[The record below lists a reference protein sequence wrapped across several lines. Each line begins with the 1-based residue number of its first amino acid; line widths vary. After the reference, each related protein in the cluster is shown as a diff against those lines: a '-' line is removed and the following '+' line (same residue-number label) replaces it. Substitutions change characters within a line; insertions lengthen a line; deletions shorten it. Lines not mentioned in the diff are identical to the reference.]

1 MTPRS
6 VQIWFQNRRQRLLKP
21 MRQGENEAE
30 DEMHLDSSA
39 VRASSSGDMSG
50 NACFQKGGTSEWPAS
65 SACTTV
71 NKGNVRRSPIS
82 EQQQRDLESQYAKL
96 AAQAFGPL
104 VRGEQ
109 AAQSGALPMW
119 RNISSNSVIGGW
131 NEDPASYPFSLI
143 PQAVASGQLAP
154 NAAAMIMQALQQQ
167 MDVRHSTNVKRETL
181 STHVPAEP
189 TTHATEHE
197 MTGRSVGAAPS
208 SATPRHT
215 PPEAEKSVSA
225 SAAPS
230 ASAVRATPE
239 GVDGLLLLSACADVQ
254 RQDSVDSNI
263 SYKENLWKPHFP
275 SAAATN
281 SCCPIPPSILA

>member
-1 MTPRS
+1 MQRETKIPKFKRCKIAQPQLLILMQSFEPDFLCRLIAEDDPLPSFDKRQTLAKELGMTPRS

-39 VRASSSGDMSG
+39 VRASSSGDI
-50 NACFQKGGTSEWPAS
+50 
-65 SACTTV
+65 
-71 NKGNVRRSPIS
+71 PIS

-167 MDVRHSTNVKRETL
+167 MDVRNSTNAR
-181 STHVPAEP
+181 HRPAQHRD
-189 TTHATEHE
+189 TCHLKQ
-197 MTGRSVGAAPS
+197 RNQF
-208 SATPRHT
+208 
-215 PPEAEKSVSA
+215 
-225 SAAPS
+225 
-230 ASAVRATPE
+230 
-239 GVDGLLLLSACADVQ
+239 LLLL
-254 RQDSVDSNI
+254 
-263 SYKENLWKPHFP
+263 
-275 SAAATN
+275 
-281 SCCPIPPSILA
+281 PPRLLL